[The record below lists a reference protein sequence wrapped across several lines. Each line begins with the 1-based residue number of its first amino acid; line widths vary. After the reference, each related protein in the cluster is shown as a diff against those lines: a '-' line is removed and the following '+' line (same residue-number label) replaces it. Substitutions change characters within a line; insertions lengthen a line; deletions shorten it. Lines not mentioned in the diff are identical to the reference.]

1 MRLTNSISARI
12 TLFFAVM
19 SAVTMIAIGA
29 VASYLIE
36 EHFAEEDLNEINGKL
51 ELIQN
56 AFNQVTKPTDLEK
69 LPRAL
74 SDALVGH
81 HALAVVVSGS
91 EGRPLFQTPHAH
103 FPEDIL
109 AAEPAGR
116 FSGDMQKTP
125 YLHKWKIHGEIY
137 RGLTTQLKT
146 AIPNAEPLQVAIA
159 IDIAHHERFIA
170 HFQQALWLY
179 LLIGILFMALTG
191 WWATK
196 RGLAPIHDFVRLAGH
211 ISTSRLNDRIETE
224 PLPLELINLGRSFNA
239 MLERLQEAFVR
250 LSEFSSDIAHELRTP
265 VSNLMTESHVALSQV
280 RSIEEYKEIL
290 YSNIEEYERLA
301 RIIADMLFLA
311 KADNGLIVPN
321 GKEMNLGDE
330 IDAVVE
336 YYEAPAAEKDIA
348 VVREGSAKF
357 TGDALMMRRAF
368 SNLLSNA
375 IRHTPVRGQI
385 LITVSAEA
393 QDNITIRFKN
403 PGMPIPTEALTRIF
417 DRFYRVDPARQRE
430 TEGTGLGLPITKSI
444 IESHGGSINAFNV
457 ESGVCLEI
465 RLPKMKG

>member
-1 MRLTNSISARI
+1 MRLPNSISARI

-36 EHFAEEDLNEINGKL
+36 EHFAEEDFNEMNGKL

-56 AFNQVTKPTDLEK
+56 AFNQVVSPGDLEK
-69 LPRAL
+69 LPREL

-81 HALAVVVSGS
+81 HALAVMVSES

-103 FPEDIL
+103 FPEDVL
-109 AAEPAGR
+109 AVEPTGR
-116 FSGDMQKTP
+116 FSDDPQKTP
-125 YLHKWKIHGEIY
+125 LLHKWEMHGEIY

-146 AIPNAEPLQVAIA
+146 AIPNSKPLQVAIA
-159 IDIAHHERFIA
+159 IDIAHHERFIS

-211 ISTSRLNDRIETE
+211 ISASRLNDRIATE
-224 PLPLELINLGRSFNA
+224 PLPLELIDLGRSFNA

-265 VSNLMTESHVALSQV
+265 VSNLMTESHVALSQA
-280 RSIEEYKEIL
+280 RSIDEYKEIL

-301 RIIADMLFLA
+301 RIIGDMLFLA
-311 KADNGLIVPN
+311 KADNGLIVPS

-336 YYEAPAAEKDIA
+336 YYEAPAAEKSIT
-348 VVREGSAKF
+348 VVREGSAAF

-375 IRHTPVRGQI
+375 IRHTPDRGQI
-385 LITVSAEA
+385 LITVGTEA
-393 QDNITIRFKN
+393 QDNITIGFKN
-403 PGMPIPTEALTRIF
+403 PGMPIPTEAVERIF

-444 IESHGGSINAFNV
+444 IESHGGSIKAFNV
-457 ESGVCLEI
+457 EDGVCLEI